1 MSGIRMKEQ
10 IFDTIRHLDENRIV
24 SDEELKE
31 LLTTQNEKAIDE
43 LSRLINNK
51 FGED

>member
-1 MSGIRMKEQ
+1 MPVVSGRSIMGLMMLSASQGSVIRIIAAGDDAQK
-10 IFDTIRHLDENRIV
+10 V
-24 SDEELKE
+24 
-31 LLTTQNEKAIDE
+31 IDE